1 MDNGLWRTCLVC
13 GNEFSSAFSDC
24 PECHLKVGGTLYIN
38 LKPTKEGSY
47 LKQDGESDFDPV
59 HKPSHYQGEYGL
71 EVRSV
76 VENFIGDLQGMAAA
90 DFKDVV
96 KYILRFQKKNGS
108 QDLRKAERCLKW
120 LADAVEKEEREKGK
134 K

>member
-1 MDNGLWRTCLVC
+1 M
-13 GNEFSSAFSDC
+13 E
-24 PECHLKVGGTLYIN
+24 E
-38 LKPTKEGSY
+38 
-47 LKQDGESDFDPV
+47 FDPV
-59 HKPSHYQGEYGL
+59 TKPKHYQGKYGL
-71 EVRSV
+71 EAMTVI
-76 VENFIGDLQGMAAA
+76 ENFMWDLKGMAAA

>member
-1 MDNGLWRTCLVC
+1 MD
-13 GNEFSSAFSDC
+13 
-24 PECHLKVGGTLYIN
+24 LKL
-38 LKPTKEGSY
+38 
-47 LKQDGESDFDPV
+47 GEILETAEDFDPV
-59 HKPSHYQGEYGL
+59 NKPSHYQGEYGL

>member
-1 MDNGLWRTCLVC
+1 M
-13 GNEFSSAFSDC
+13 
-24 PECHLKVGGTLYIN
+24 
-38 LKPTKEGSY
+38 
-47 LKQDGESDFDPV
+47 
-59 HKPSHYQGEYGL
+59 

-108 QDLRKAERCLKW
+108 QDLRKAERCLTW